1 MLRYLLPTK
10 SFSMKSNLLD
20 NDGLG
25 QITVRADSGSLSDTI
40 MNFNIPLI
48 DFMEVESM
56 NSIIGRGGFSV
67 VNKNASFR
75 SFMWDFKVWKALYR
89 GKSVAVKELKR
100 EKISVGMIRQFFR
113 EAILCTR
120 FEHENILKFHVI
132 ILFTTN

>member
-10 SFSMKSNLLD
+10 SFSMKSNLLE

-48 DFMEVESM
+48 DFMEVEAM

-67 VNKNASFR
+67 VREISSHFSFAS
-75 SFMWDFKVWKALYR
+75 
-89 GKSVAVKELKR
+89 
-100 EKISVGMIRQFFR
+100 
-113 EAILCTR
+113 
-120 FEHENILKFHVI
+120 
-132 ILFTTN
+132 

>member
-67 VNKNASFR
+67 VNKKCIISFI
-75 SFMWDFKVWKALYR
+75 Y
-89 GKSVAVKELKR
+89 
-100 EKISVGMIRQFFR
+100 VGF
-113 EAILCTR
+113 
-120 FEHENILKFHVI
+120 
-132 ILFTTN
+132 